1 MLEVMVAAA
10 GVWLALAVAILAVV
24 LATAAIARTRGRRL
38 QRDMVRELGRRWE
51 PMPEQPPANDGDLR
65 ITLEELLS
73 QRDELLEEFQAVQA
87 QITVLKR
94 RVERRKPVA
103 AVPGDDDESV
113 VRLHE
118 VLPEEWA
125 ERRRR

>member
-24 LATAAIARTRGRRL
+24 LAIAAIARTRGRRL
-38 QRDMVRELGRRWE
+38 QSDMVRELGRRWE
-51 PMPEQPPANDGDLR
+51 PMPEQAPAHDGELS

-94 RVERRKPVA
+94 RVERRRPVTA
-103 AVPGDDDESV
+103 LPRDDEESV

>member
-10 GVWLALAVAILAVV
+10 GVWLALAVAILAVI
-24 LATAAIARTRGRRL
+24 LAMAAIARTRGRRL
-38 QRDMVRELGRRWE
+38 QHDMVQKLGRRWE
-51 PMPEQPPANDGDLR
+51 PVPESPANDGDLR
-65 ITLEELLS
+65 ITLDELLS

-94 RVERRKPVA
+94 RVDRRKPVA
-103 AVPGDDDESV
+103 VLPRDDDESV
-113 VRLHE
+113 IRLHE